1 MTKAKE
7 NLNCWQRAE
16 EKTFKVL
23 LFSKLILCL
32 LTVMILWVMY
42 SYQFF
47 ARKTT
52 QVVAHS
58 FTLLFLAIFVVLS
71 IVNTLTVICR
81 YRRQK
86 KLCSR
91 TNCSFIWVM
100 LLIFVLSIGIASKVV
115 SKGRD
120 VEHDLS

>member
-1 MTKAKE
+1 
-7 NLNCWQRAE
+7 
-16 EKTFKVL
+16 
-23 LFSKLILCL
+23 
-32 LTVMILWVMY
+32 MILWVMY
-42 SYQFF
+42 SYMFF
-47 ARKTT
+47 ASKTT

-58 FTLLFLAIFVVLS
+58 FTLLFLASFVILT

-100 LLIFVLSIGIASKVV
+100 LVIFVLSLAIASKVV
-115 SKGRD
+115 SKGHD
-120 VEHDLS
+120 VKRDLSQECDSSF